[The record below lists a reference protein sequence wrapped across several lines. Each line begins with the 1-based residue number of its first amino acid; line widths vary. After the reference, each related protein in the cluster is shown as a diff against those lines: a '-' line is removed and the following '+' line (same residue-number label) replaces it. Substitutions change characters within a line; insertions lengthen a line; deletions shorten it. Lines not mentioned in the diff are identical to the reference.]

1 MKRQKWILA
10 LSMLLLLP
18 LSACA
23 PEDDVIDIG
32 ILQYVTHGALDASRL
47 GFLDA
52 LAEAGYEE
60 GVDFRIHLQ
69 NPQAEQSQLAPM
81 SSQLVSQADL
91 LFAIATPAA
100 IAIANE
106 KVRRN
111 TTTPLLF
118 TAVTDPVDA
127 GLVASLETPNG
138 TNTGTNDMN
147 PVAEQIALILDLVP
161 DATTIGILYT
171 ASEDNSQIQA
181 SLASSAAEALGLE
194 VEIRTVTSAG
204 EIQQAMT
211 SLANAGIDAL
221 YLPTDNLLA
230 SSMEIVNTRA
240 TELQLPVVCGE
251 SSMAEKGGTAT
262 LGINYYE
269 LGVLTGEMAVQ
280 ILRGEA
286 TPASLPVVGLTN
298 FDLIIN
304 LDQARAIGLTLD
316 AGFLASADR
325 IIDSESEE

>member
-10 LSMLLLLP
+10 ISMLLLLP

-23 PEDDVIDIG
+23 PEDDIIDIG
-32 ILQYVTHGALDASRL
+32 ILQYVTHDALDASRL

-52 LAEAGYEE
+52 LNEAGYEE

-69 NPQAEQSQLAPM
+69 NPQTEQSQLAPM
-81 SSQLVSQADL
+81 STQLVSQADL

-100 IAIANE
+100 IALANE

-111 TTTPLLF
+111 VNTPLLF
-118 TAVTDPVDA
+118 TAVTDPVSA
-127 GLVASLETPNG
+127 GLVASLDAPNG
-138 TNTGTNDMN
+138 TNTGTHDMN
-147 PVAEQIALILDLVP
+147 PVAEQIALVLDLVP
-161 DATTIGILYT
+161 GATKVGILYT

-181 SLASSAAEALGLE
+181 SMAASAAEALGLT

-211 SLANAGIDAL
+211 SLANAGINAL

-251 SSMAEKGGTAT
+251 SSMAENGGTAT
-262 LGINYYE
+262 LGINYYD
-269 LGVLTGEMAVQ
+269 LGYLTGEMAVQ
-280 ILRGEA
+280 ILRGET
-286 TPASLPVVGLTN
+286 TPADLPVEGLTS

-316 AGFLASADR
+316 ATFLASANR
-325 IIDSESEE
+325 IIDTESNE